1 MEIWGNKFSRE
12 SKIYNVTW
20 HPDNPGSRSHE
31 NMNKTFS
38 FLPHPVRLEM
48 SLELSS
54 AEQIMNIGLK
64 NTATQQQVRLPGGQ
78 GRV

>member
-1 MEIWGNKFSRE
+1 
-12 SKIYNVTW
+12 
-20 HPDNPGSRSHE
+20 
-31 NMNKTFS
+31 MNKTFS

-64 NTATQQQVRLPGGQ
+64 NTATQQQVRLPRGQ